1 MGWFSDFIRD
11 PVGTT
16 VKTAEKVISNPGEV
30 IKDIGKTIDTAIIQ
44 PIKDDPLT
52 FIAAVA
58 AYSYGIP
65 GLSFAGAGT
74 AASVGIATT
83 GSRLAQG
90 DEFDEAIK
98 KGATAAAFTAAG
110 NYVKSK
116 FVSGTGAI
124 PDGSTAPA
132 MDGSG
137 ASIDASSINNTSN
150 YTGVEQNS
158 FGNNAPAF
166 DSSSATVLEPIRPA
180 DLVTTGSNSYIDP
193 TQPNNPF
200 APKAPSELSLELSPL
215 DPNPAPISAPDVNMR
230 NLQGNPNASTPAM
243 NANNPQMNSG
253 QTGNSIYR
261 SEFEN
266 LNAEKPYVPGSA
278 SQPATGTPDKYG
290 PHPDYPNDPNMRVLV
305 EKGQP
310 GLPEVVDKS
319 TLGGPASDPSLPG
332 AAYDYAKSL
341 GENAISYAV
350 ENPYTVAGGLYLA
363 SQLGNKDKPQDDGS
377 GGNDPNKQVGDSRFY
392 QPLQQLN
399 MVQNYDPY
407 KDDIYRYGQ
416 VGGEHQFLT
425 SPIYVPVSYA
435 DGGQVGMP
443 PVGPM
448 QQQQYQSTAVGPMM
462 APAPAQQP
470 MGALS
475 QASTMGAKPSP
486 LASAAPQQMQSRGVP
501 QQVAPQQ
508 QNPAYRYFSYGQIP
522 PSVTSPL
529 QPVQQPLQNR
539 ATGGLAMAHGGN
551 VPDGRTDDIPA
562 MLSQGEYV
570 MDAETVALLGNG
582 NNDAGAKRLDHMRE
596 AIRKQK
602 GGALSKGKI
611 SPDAQSPLAYLSRS
625 MA

>member
-1 MGWFSDFIRD
+1 MGWLKDFVKN
-11 PVGTT
+11 PVGTVANT
-16 VKTAEKVISNPGEV
+16 IKEVVTDPGKVLN
-30 IKDIGKTIDTAIIQ
+30 DIGKTVDIAIIQ
-44 PIKDDPLT
+44 PIKNDPLT
-52 FIAAVA
+52 FIASAV

-65 GLSFAGAGT
+65 GLSFAGAGS
-74 AASVGIATT
+74 AAAVGIATT

-90 DEFDEAIK
+90 DNFNDAVK
-98 KGATAAAFTAAG
+98 SGAKAAAFTAAG

-116 FVSGTGAI
+116 FVSGSGAI
-124 PDGSTAPA
+124 PEGSSAPTIDGSGATIDA
-132 MDGSG
+132 GG

-150 YTGVEQNS
+150 YTGIDQNS
-158 FGNNAPAF
+158 FSSNTPAF
-166 DSSSATVLEPIRPA
+166 DSSGARVFETVRPG
-180 DLVTTGSNSYIDP
+180 DLVDVSSTSYLDP
-193 TQPNNPF
+193 TQAQNPF
-200 APKAPSELSLELSPL
+200 APKAPSALSLEM
-215 DPNPAPISAPDVNMR
+215 SAPDVNIR
-230 NLQGNPNASTPAM
+230 NLQGNPNAGTPAIS
-243 NANNPQMNSG
+243 ADNPQMNAG

-261 SEFEN
+261 SEFVPE
-266 LNAEKPYVPGSA
+266 AKYVPGSG
-278 SQPATGTPDKYG
+278 SQSGTGTVDKWA
-290 PHPDYPNDPNMRVLV
+290 PHPDYPNDPNMRVKV
-305 EKGQP
+305 ESGQS
-310 GLPEVVDKS
+310 GLGEVVDKS
-319 TLGGPASDPSLPG
+319 TLAGPMEGGTPTAGQAWDYTKALG
-332 AAYDYAKSL
+332 NAAVDF
-341 GENAISYAV
+341 AV
-350 ENPYTVAGGLYLA
+350 DHPYYTAGGLYLA
-363 SQLGNKDKPQDDGS
+363 SQLGNKDKPKDDGGGS
-377 GGNDPNKQVGDSRFY
+377 GSDGQVGDSRFY

-399 MVQNYDPY
+399 MVQTYDPY
-407 KDDIYRYGQ
+407 KEDIYRYGQ
-416 VGGEHQFLT
+416 AGGEHQFLS
-425 SPIYVPVSYA
+425 SPVYVPVSYA

-448 QQQQYQSTAVGPMM
+448 QQQQYQSPAVGPMM
-462 APAPAQQP
+462 APAPMQQQP

-475 QASTMGAKPSP
+475 QVSAMGAKPSP
-486 LASAAPQQMQSRGVP
+486 LAPAVPQQMQSRGVP

-522 PSVTSPL
+522 PSVTSPM